1 MFFTNEISN
10 DEYKLKMYGNGMFIL
25 CELAVYLETVWV
37 EIDLISLAIFSRIKM
52 YISLA

>member
-25 CELAVYLETVWV
+25 CELAVYLETV
-37 EIDLISLAIFSRIKM
+37 
-52 YISLA
+52 